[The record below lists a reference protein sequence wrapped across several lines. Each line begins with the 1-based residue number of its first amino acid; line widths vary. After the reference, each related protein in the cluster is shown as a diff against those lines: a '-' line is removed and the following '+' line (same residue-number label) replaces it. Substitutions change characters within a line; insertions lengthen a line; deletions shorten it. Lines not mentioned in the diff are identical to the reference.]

1 MQTRVL
7 SWSKIEKKR
16 ANVIKVWL
24 LIAILFRHKYGRG
37 YILELVYI
45 KPSSA
50 NFNKNVKSIY
60 EYFCI

>member
-16 ANVIKVWL
+16 ANVIEVWL
-24 LIAILFRHKYGRG
+24 LIAILFRHKYDSA
-37 YILELVYI
+37 YILGLVYI
-45 KPSSA
+45 KPTA
-50 NFNKNVKSIY
+50 NSNKNVKSIF